1 MSIPFSDDDLN
12 PAVLNS
18 LEKVKPMLA
27 RDGGGIELINIVDG
41 MVYVQLQAACVGC
54 SSSSQTL
61 KYGVERQLQM
71 DIHQELKVINV
82 PHGMETKLTELV
94 YSI

>member
-27 RDGGGIELINIVDG
+27 RDGGGIELIDIRDG

-61 KYGVERQLQM
+61 KHGVERQLQM
-71 DIHQELKVINV
+71 DIHQELRVINV
-82 PHGMETKLTELV
+82 PHGMEDKLEELE
-94 YSI
+94 YTI